1 MIDPTPDHVFVY
13 GTLRPGEV
21 RWPDLA
27 PFVNGAGFPDTVPG
41 ALFDTG
47 RGYPAADFSD
57 PGTIIGHT
65 FRLHGVERALE
76 VLDEVEG
83 AVAGLYRR
91 VVVRTRAGV
100 SAWAYEGGVG
110 LALVP
115 IPGGDWRQR

>member
-1 MIDPTPDHVFVY
+1 MSSIEATHLFVY
-13 GTLRPGEV
+13 GTLRPGET
-21 RWPDLA
+21 RWHHLA
-27 PFVNGAGFPDTVPG
+27 PFVTDAGFPDTVPG

-47 RGYPAADFSD
+47 RGYPAADFTD
-57 PGTIIGHT
+57 PGTIVGHT
-65 FRLHGVERALE
+65 YRLRAVDRAFE
-76 VLDEVEG
+76 VLDDVEG

-115 IPGGDWRQR
+115 IPGGDWHSR

>member
-1 MIDPTPDHVFVY
+1 MTSAGPDHLFVY
-13 GTLRPGEV
+13 GTLRPGET
-21 RWPDLA
+21 RWHHLA
-27 PFVNGAGFPDTVPG
+27 PFVSGAGFPDAVPG

-57 PGTIIGHT
+57 PGLIVGHT
-65 FRLHGVERALE
+65 FRLHAVERALE
-76 VLDEVEG
+76 VLDDVEG

-100 SAWAYEGGVG
+100 PAWAYEGGVG

-115 IPGGDWRQR
+115 IPGGDWQQR